1 FRRYG
6 HLTWE
11 WKQGIRSYFH
21 PLIFLPLYKIL
32 ALLHLDTPWFM
43 MRAPR
48 LLQSVFSAVGD
59 LYLYKLSA
67 VLFGD
72 SVAKWA
78 VSFVFFMFEV
88 LVCCIIVYREK
99 HFTVTLTISQLF
111 SQLSNWFMFYCF
123 SRTLSN
129 SLETVL
135 TLVSLYFWP
144 CMRTSSGKSSCVSRK
159 WGLVLAALAC
169 AIRPTSAVTWMYVGV
184 IELF

>member
-1 FRRYG
+1 
-6 HLTWE
+6 
-11 WKQGIRSYFH
+11 
-21 PLIFLPLYKIL
+21 
-32 ALLHLDTPWFM
+32 

-59 LYLYKLSA
+59 FYLYKLSA

-72 SVAKWA
+72 SVAKWT
-78 VSFVFFMFEV
+78 VSYYFILFYF
-88 LVCCIIVYREK
+88 IVYSNKR
-99 HFTVTLTISQLF
+99 FSDSLTLSQLF

-144 CMRTSSGKSSCVSRK
+144 CMRSSTNNTFVLRK
-159 WGLVLAALAC
+159 WGLLVAALAC
-169 AIRPTSAVTWMYVGV
+169 AIRPTSAVTWIYVGL
-184 IELF
+184 IELFNTRHRFKFVFLEVAPIG